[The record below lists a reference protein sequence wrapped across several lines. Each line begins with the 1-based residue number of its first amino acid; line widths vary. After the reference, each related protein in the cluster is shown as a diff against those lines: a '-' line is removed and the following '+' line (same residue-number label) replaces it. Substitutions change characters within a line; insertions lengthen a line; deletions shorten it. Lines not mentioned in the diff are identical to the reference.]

1 VFTSL
6 LVANRGEIACRIF
19 RTAQKLGVRTIAVYS
34 EADQGAMHV
43 SMADD
48 AVCIGPAP
56 AVESYL
62 DIDKVIGAARQTGAE
77 AIHPGYGFLSEN
89 PLFAQA
95 CADAGIIFVG
105 PPVAAIETMG
115 SKMAS
120 KRLMEEVGVPVL
132 PGYHGDNQDEEFL
145 AGQALQV
152 GYPLLIKASAGGGGK
167 GMRLVEDAAD
177 FSVQLQ
183 GARREAKAAFGD
195 DEVLLERY
203 LTAPKHIEVQL
214 MADTHGNVL
223 HLFERDCS
231 VQRRHQKVIEEAPA
245 PTVSPELRS
254 KLGQTAVMA
263 ATKVNYVGAGT
274 VEFIAEGDEFFFM
287 EMNTRLQVEHPVTEA
302 ITGLDLVELQ
312 LRVAAGEPLPMSQG
326 DVEVHGHAVEV
337 RLYAEN
343 PSNRFLPSTG
353 RLACFAVPDTIRVDT
368 GVRRGD
374 EITMHYDPMLAKL
387 IAHGKD
393 RPSAVAALAGALRG
407 ATVAGVEHNLGYLA
421 GVLEHEAFLAGD
433 YTTSLAETVHEE
445 VVPNQQAAFAVLA
458 SLFVLQENR
467 RADPWAASDG
477 FRSNLPRRR
486 RVHLRRGK
494 HELTVDIDDAQ
505 AQVNDV
511 VLTLAP
517 THEERLGSINARIDG
532 HNMHAQVICELSTL
546 YVMCDG
552 HTERF
557 TALTDDLS
565 RYQNQ
570 TLSTGGVAA
579 PMPGLVIAVNV
590 KAGDKVKQGDVLVVV
605 EAMKMEHSIAAPK
618 GGTVKSVACLP
629 GERVEEGVELVEFD

>member
-1 VFTSL
+1 MFESL
-6 LVANRGEIACRIF
+6 LVANRGEIACRVF
-19 RTAQKLGVRTIAVYS
+19 RTARRMGLRTIAVYS

-43 SMADD
+43 SMADE

-56 AVESYL
+56 ASQSYL
-62 DIDKVIGAARQTGAE
+62 DIDNVINAARHTGAD

-89 PLFAQA
+89 SRFAQA
-95 CADAGIIFVG
+95 CADAGIVFVG
-105 PPVAAIETMG
+105 PSAAAIETMG

-120 KRLMEEVGVPVL
+120 KRLMEEADVPVL

-145 AGQALQV
+145 AAQALQV

-167 GMRLVEDAAD
+167 GMRLVSDAAD
-177 FSVQLQ
+177 FSTQLQ

-245 PTVSPELRS
+245 PTVSAELRA
-254 KLGQTAVMA
+254 KLGETAVMA
-263 ATKVNYVGAGT
+263 ARKVDYVGAGT

-312 LRVAAGEPLPMSQG
+312 LRVAAGEALAISQ
-326 DVEVHGHAVEV
+326 DDLQLQGHAVEV

-343 PSNRFLPSTG
+343 PSRKFLPSTG
-353 RLACFAVPDTIRVDT
+353 RLACFDVPDSIRVDT
-368 GVRRGD
+368 GVRAGD

-387 IAHGKD
+387 IAHGDD
-393 RPSAVAALAGALRG
+393 RQSAVTALASAVRG

-433 YTTSLAETVHEE
+433 YTTGLAETVHEE
-445 VVPNQQAAFAVLA
+445 VVPRQQVAFAVLA
-458 SLFVLQENR
+458 CLFVLEEAR
-467 RADPWAASDG
+467 RDDPWAVADG

-486 RVHLRRGK
+486 SVALGQGK
-494 HELTVDIDDAQ
+494 RSFVVDIGATQ
-505 AQVNDV
+505 AQVNDD

-517 THEERLGSINARIDG
+517 THEQRAGSINARIDG
-532 HNMHAQVICELSTL
+532 HNMHAQVMRESATL

-552 HTERF
+552 HTEKF
-557 TALTDDLS
+557 TDLTDDLS
-565 RYQNQ
+565 RFQNQ
-570 TLSTGGVAA
+570 ALSTGGVTA
-579 PMPGLVIAVNV
+579 PMPGLVISVNV
-590 KAGDKVKQGDVLVVV
+590 KSGDKVKPGDVLVVV
-605 EAMKMEHSIAAPK
+605 EAMKMEHSVTASRAA
-618 GGTVKSVACLP
+618 TVKSVACKS